1 MNRRLALRFRD
12 DRGGLAVEFALM
24 APLFVV
30 LIMAIA
36 DIGMA
41 ALELSNVRGA
51 ARSGL
56 QAVLLDAGDVAG
68 ASLIAET
75 AAPEAEVSVE
85 TTCTCPDGTEIVCG
99 DTCAVGSERRI
110 VTVTVSRDLP
120 LIVPWPG
127 MPDPFPL
134 TGVAQAR
141 VR

>member
-1 MNRRLALRFRD
+1 MNRRLALRFHD
-12 DRGGLAVEFALM
+12 DRGGMAVEFALM
-24 APLFVV
+24 APLFLM

-56 QAVLLDAGDVAG
+56 QAVLVDAGDIAG

-75 AAPEAEVSVE
+75 AAPEAEVSVA
-85 TTCTCPDGTEIVCG
+85 TTCICPDGTEVVCG
-99 DTCAVGSERRI
+99 DACAVGAERRI